1 MRLFFV
7 AVVWWLFFGVTVVA
21 AFWVRAPTLPPE
33 ELFPVSA
40 QTIRLALAL
49 ALAVPA
55 FFWLA
60 LALEATLR
68 WHRYA
73 RAAFDPAFRQRMIDD
88 LRSPS
93 PRKKR
98 RALFVVADL
107 FDDPFGIFAWK
118 LPTHLDNSQVETL
131 AALHR
136 TWLFPCDAE
145 SRRVRRQL
153 VEEERQGKWARD
165 AGGLAERRRHLAVP
179 HQVWRRLVKHC
190 WEALRQWGK
199 SEEAESESEAL
210 PPLDGGELLAA
221 LQEQMETALGDLAD
235 AINAASD
242 EETLAQAAAGLGR
255 CFEGIE
261 REAVEIGR
269 RLRQEAA
276 AAGVPAADRDW
287 GEDSHTDRESRLQ
300 SLVEQVQEKLTQAA
314 DAFKDAL
321 LDLGITEPPVPRHPS
336 VRLEPLPAMARIEF
350 VEALRSEAGETLL
363 QVARVLNTSP
373 AAEIGI
379 RQTELIHNLFAAL
392 CWRALEMGLTMR
404 LLAWEDSLQKCGRV
418 SRHEGKVYPLRKAA
432 DPPLPPSQVSRLRW
446 AEKYRRMRAAEAC
459 TAIIAGLRRG
469 HQD

>member
-1 MRLFFV
+1 
-7 AVVWWLFFGVTVVA
+7 
-21 AFWVRAPTLPPE
+21 
-33 ELFPVSA
+33 
-40 QTIRLALAL
+40 
-49 ALAVPA
+49 
-55 FFWLA
+55 
-60 LALEATLR
+60 
-68 WHRYA
+68 
-73 RAAFDPAFRQRMIDD
+73 AFRQRMIDD

-199 SEEAESESEAL
+199 SEEAEPEPL
-210 PPLDGGELLAA
+210 PPADGGELLAA

-255 CFEGIE
+255 YFEGIE
-261 REAVEIGR
+261 RKAVEIGR

-300 SLVEQVQEKLTQAA
+300 SLVEQAQEKLTQAA

-404 LLAWEDSLQKCGRV
+404 LLAWEDSLQKCERV